1 MGQPPVPPAAQPH
14 QPQQVIKGPGRRA
27 GDRGGRGL
35 IGQRVDAA
43 IHAQLAAIQAQLA
56 DVQALSADHQHARA
70 GTQHDALVVEA
81 LYVLHAGDGE
91 LLPSLQL

>member
-14 QPQQVIKGPGRRA
+14 QPQQ
-27 GDRGGRGL
+27 
-35 IGQRVDAA
+35 
-43 IHAQLAAIQAQLA
+43 AAIQAQLA

-70 GTQHDALVVEA
+70 GTQHDALVVES